1 MKMTMEADFIEM
13 IERVGKQS
21 GKPFRIVTLGNQEGY
36 ESVEL
41 FAGRDL
47 PGIAY
52 PKGTPVMVELDLNA
66 KGNISVTDI
75 AVVNG

>member
-1 MKMTMEADFIEM
+1 MKMTMEADFVEM
-13 IERVGKQS
+13 IERTGKTS
-21 GKPFRIVTLGNQEGY
+21 GKPFRLVKFGNKEKY

-52 PKGTPVMVELDLNA
+52 PPGTPVTVELDLNSN
-66 KGNISVTDI
+66 GNISVTDI
-75 AVVNG
+75 VAV

>member
-1 MKMTMEADFIEM
+1 MKMTMEADFVEM
-13 IERVGKQS
+13 IERVGKTS
-21 GKPFRIVTLGNQEGY
+21 GKPFRLVKLGNKETY

-52 PKGTPVMVELDLNA
+52 PPGTSVMVELDLNSN
-66 KGNISVTDI
+66 GNISVTEI
-75 AVVNG
+75 VAQ